1 MWLVWELPGPLAVGV
16 AAGSVGRR
24 PGLMGE
30 GGLLSARGLVNT
42 RITQMSWRKAES
54 DKESRELV
62 CRS

>member
-1 MWLVWELPGPLAVGV
+1 MWLVWELPGPLTVGV